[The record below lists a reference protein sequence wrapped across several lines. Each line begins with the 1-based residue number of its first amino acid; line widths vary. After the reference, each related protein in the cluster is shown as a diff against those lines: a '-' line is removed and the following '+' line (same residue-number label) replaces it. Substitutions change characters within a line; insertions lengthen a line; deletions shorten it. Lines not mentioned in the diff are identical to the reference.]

1 MGQASVD
8 VHPVHRHVFGGV
20 HGCGLCVGQQ
30 FSHATVADDTSQNA
44 LSTFI
49 GVFIFSV
56 MALIALKNDFYDKA
70 GVFALFVFT
79 VFVFAMVILA
89 FFAGWATLRAWGAW
103 ATRSEGGNSNS
114 QCLPAAPEHAL
125 PGW

>member
-89 FFAGWATLRAWGAW
+89 FIRWV
-103 ATRSEGGNSNS
+103 GNIARLGRLGNTIGRWKQQQPMPSS
-114 QCLPAAPEHAL
+114 SA
-125 PGW
+125 